1 MVAPETLIRIPALP
15 EEYTPL
21 VFCAYTTIL
30 ALHTHTS
37 LPPTVGKRSF
47 SMAFSQHHH
56 ESPPLVL
63 FEHAY
68 FIHRSDLRTVYY
80 FPYRAQHWSQGVL
93 WDSSG
98 NQPVSV
104 DLTPPTL
111 RGWNSFVL
119 SGSLFCLESSSFEK
133 SFAGQVPH
141 SWCVSRKSTVRI

>member
-1 MVAPETLIRIPALP
+1 MAAPETLIRIPALP
-15 EEYTPL
+15 EEYIPL

-37 LPPTVGKRSF
+37 LPPTVGKKNHFPRHSA
-47 SMAFSQHHH
+47 SIITNHS
-56 ESPPLVL
+56 PLVL

-68 FIHRSDLRTVYY
+68 FIHGSDLRTVYY

-93 WDSSG
+93 WGSSG
-98 NQPVSV
+98 NQHVSV

-119 SGSLFCLESSSFEK
+119 SRKFVL
-133 SFAGQVPH
+133 
-141 SWCVSRKSTVRI
+141 SRIEFFRRKVTLLVC